1 MKAKLINENFTE
13 NYVINLLKFYGIKD
27 IENYLNPDFNML
39 QSPLNLDNIH
49 EGYELLKSKCE
60 NNEHILIIVDSDV
73 DGFTSAAIIYQ
84 YIKKI
89 YPDIEISYLLHTG
102 KQHGLQ
108 DHIDYLLENPIYGL
122 VILPDSSS
130 NDKEYHDQLAK
141 FNISCLILDHHLT
154 DVELSD
160 NAVIINNQISSKY
173 SNKDLTGAG
182 IAYQFCRYLDKMY
195 NVEYADYFID
205 LAALG
210 INGDMGSLL
219 DIENRYIIK
228 TGFENIQNFFFK
240 SLIEKQS
247 FSMGGKVNPIT
258 VAFYI
263 VPLINAMIRVGSM
276 EEKDRLFRAFI
287 DGTVMVPSNK
297 RGAKGTEELLAV
309 ESARECTNARARQN
323 RDLDKIMEL
332 LEIKIHKL
340 GLLENKIL
348 FVELDE
354 ENFPSELNGLSAMK
368 LAAKYKKPT
377 LIGRVNNEGEIKGS
391 IRNVNNCGLESLK
404 DFLTESKLFDY
415 VQGHDN
421 AAGYGIY
428 KNKLD
433 SFHKYANE
441 KLKDIDFNESVYD
454 VNFIRN
460 GSDSDIE
467 FIIKDIDKYEGIWGT
482 NVPEPLIYIKN
493 IKVNSSNIQIMGK
506 NKDTVKITY
515 CGIAYMKF
523 HAKDMIKELEGKEEI
538 NLEVIGRGNL
548 NKWGGLETPQ
558 IFIDSYSLIND
569 MLIF

>member
-73 DGFTSAAIIYQ
+73 DGFTSAAIVYQ

-348 FVELDE
+348 FIELDE
-354 ENFPSELNGLSAMK
+354 ENFPS
-368 LAAKYKKPT
+368 
-377 LIGRVNNEGEIKGS
+377 
-391 IRNVNNCGLESLK
+391 
-404 DFLTESKLFDY
+404 
-415 VQGHDN
+415 
-421 AAGYGIY
+421 
-428 KNKLD
+428 
-433 SFHKYANE
+433 
-441 KLKDIDFNESVYD
+441 
-454 VNFIRN
+454 
-460 GSDSDIE
+460 
-467 FIIKDIDKYEGIWGT
+467 
-482 NVPEPLIYIKN
+482 
-493 IKVNSSNIQIMGK
+493 
-506 NKDTVKITY
+506 
-515 CGIAYMKF
+515 
-523 HAKDMIKELEGKEEI
+523 
-538 NLEVIGRGNL
+538 
-548 NKWGGLETPQ
+548 
-558 IFIDSYSLIND
+558 
-569 MLIF
+569 